1 MISKAIGNILISNQG
16 LVNAAEAKIKE
27 AGKNKVQEE
36 VLSKLP
42 NPADL
47 QNQLNGIN
55 VQNTEQLKK
64 AEQTYK
70 KLHNVCEVSI
80 SKLNSFKTQIKAIDK
95 KLEIVNQLFNKAKE
109 VIELVQPII
118 PILKFTIPVIAN
130 AAIAASTG
138 PLASGAAIDRAQK
151 ARDAAKGKV
160 DEFEGIINLFTS
172 ISRGIIS
179 KTESLINI
187 TKPALTNLN
196 STILLVQNRCNQIDF
211 IYKTFLEQQNFID
224 NQILEDAGTNVID
237 SPSTGGL
244 GDILANLPN
253 SNSQKVFEELG
264 QTPKTG
270 YRYRNISSSNT
281 L

>member
-130 AAIAASTG
+130 AL
-138 PLASGAAIDRAQK
+138 LAK
-151 ARDAAKGKV
+151 
-160 DEFEGIINLFTS
+160 
-172 ISRGIIS
+172 
-179 KTESLINI
+179 LI
-187 TKPALTNLN
+187 
-196 STILLVQNRCNQIDF
+196 F
-211 IYKTFLEQQNFID
+211 
-224 NQILEDAGTNVID
+224 
-237 SPSTGGL
+237 
-244 GDILANLPN
+244 
-253 SNSQKVFEELG
+253 
-264 QTPKTG
+264 
-270 YRYRNISSSNT
+270 
-281 L
+281 

>member
-16 LVNAAEAKIKE
+16 LVNAAEAKIVE

-47 QNQLNGIN
+47 QNQLNGLN
-55 VQNTEQLKK
+55 VQSTEQLKEV
-64 AEQTYK
+64 EQTYQ
-70 KLHNVCEVSI
+70 KLHNICEISI
-80 SKLNSFKTQIKAIDK
+80 SKLNSFKTQIEAIDK
-95 KLEIVNQLFNKAKE
+95 KLEVVNQLFNKAEE
-109 VIELVQPII
+109 VIGLVQPII
-118 PILKFTIPVIAN
+118 PLLKTAVPVAAN

-138 PLASGAAIDRAQK
+138 PAASGTVIDRAQTT
-151 ARDAAKGKV
+151 RDAAIGKV

-172 ISRGIIS
+172 ISGGIIT
-179 KTESLINI
+179 KTRNLTNI

-196 STILLVQNRCNQIDF
+196 STISLVQSRCDQIDL
-211 IYKTFLEQQNFID
+211 IYRTFLQEQNFTD
-224 NQILEDAGTNVID
+224 NQALEDAGTSVVD
-237 SPSTGGL
+237 SPSTGDL
-244 GDILANLPN
+244 GDILTNLPN

-270 YRYRNISSSNT
+270 FRYRNISSSNT
-281 L
+281 P

>member
-16 LVNAAEAKIKE
+16 LVNAAEAKIVE

-47 QNQLNGIN
+47 QNQLNGLN
-55 VQNTEQLKK
+55 VQSTEQLKEV
-64 AEQTYK
+64 EQTYQ
-70 KLHNVCEVSI
+70 KLHNICEISI
-80 SKLNSFKTQIKAIDK
+80 SKLNSFKTQIEAIDK
-95 KLEIVNQLFNKAKE
+95 KLEVVNQLFNKAEE
-109 VIELVQPII
+109 VIGLVQPII
-118 PILKFTIPVIAN
+118 PLLKTAVPVAAN

-138 PLASGAAIDRAQK
+138 LAASGTVIDRAQTT
-151 ARDAAKGKV
+151 RDAAIGKV

-172 ISRGIIS
+172 ISGGIIT
-179 KTESLINI
+179 KTRNLTNI

-196 STILLVQNRCNQIDF
+196 STISLVQSRCDQIDL
-211 IYKTFLEQQNFID
+211 IYRTFLQEQNFTD
-224 NQILEDAGTNVID
+224 NQALEDAGTSVVN
-237 SPSTGGL
+237 SPSTGDL
-244 GDILANLPN
+244 GDILTNLPN

-270 YRYRNISSSNT
+270 FRYRNVSSSNT
-281 L
+281 P